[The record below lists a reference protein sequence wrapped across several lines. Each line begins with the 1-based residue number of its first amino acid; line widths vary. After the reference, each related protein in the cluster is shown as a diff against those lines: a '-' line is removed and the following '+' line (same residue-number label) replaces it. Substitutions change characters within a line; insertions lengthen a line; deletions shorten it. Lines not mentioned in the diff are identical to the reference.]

1 MPPDDADHVPPG
13 QPPVGPLGPTDS
25 AGLDD
30 LLTQL
35 LDRIGEVVATQDRL
49 RGLLDAVMSVTSEL
63 SLSAVLD
70 RIVQAACRLA
80 GARYGALGV
89 LDEPGKQLAE
99 FLTHGLTPEQYVAIG
114 DLPHGRGILGLLI
127 DDPRPIRLD
136 RIADHPQS
144 YGFPAHHP
152 PMATFLGVPVRIR
165 DRVFGNLYLTE
176 KQGSGGFTQADED
189 IVVALAAAAGV
200 AIENAR
206 LYGQAKQRQRWL
218 EAAGEIREMLVG
230 AVDRTQ
236 ALRLVANRAREL
248 TRAEVAALL
257 LPDASPDGFTVEAV
271 AGIDPGSAAELTLP
285 FDRELAA
292 KVVRTGEPLMVD
304 ETTPDPAV
312 QPRRGWPKLGATLLT
327 PLTGESATG
336 VLVVAW
342 APGVGPTIDDDA
354 IQLLQTF
361 ADQAGL
367 ALQRAQAQA
376 DRGRLAIFEDRDRIA
391 RDLHDL
397 VIQRLFATGLGLQ
410 SLSRMVDES
419 AAVRLNAA
427 VADLDQTI
435 REIRSTIFGLQ
446 DRHEGDDFRSDV
458 HRVLAEMKP
467 VVGFA
472 PQLVMSGP
480 VGTGVPDSVR
490 PHVLAVLREA
500 LSNAARHASAST
512 VEVTLDV
519 GAQVTLTVYDNGVGM
534 DLATRRS
541 GLLNMQ
547 ERAQR
552 LGGDMT
558 VEDGN
563 AGGTRLAW
571 TVPADR

>member
-1 MPPDDADHVPPG
+1 MLSHGEPMPMPPDDADHVPPD
-13 QPPVGPLGPTDS
+13 QPPVGPLGATDS

-89 LDEPGKQLAE
+89 LDGPGKQLAE

-127 DDPRPIRLD
+127 DNPRPIRLD

-206 LYGQAKQRQRWL
+206 LYGQAEQRQRWL

-248 TRAEVAALL
+248 TKAEVAALL

-312 QPRRGWPKLGATLLT
+312 QPRQGWPKLGATLLT

-458 HRVLAEMKP
+458 HRVLAEM
-467 VVGFA
+467 
-472 PQLVMSGP
+472 
-480 VGTGVPDSVR
+480 
-490 PHVLAVLREA
+490 
-500 LSNAARHASAST
+500 
-512 VEVTLDV
+512 
-519 GAQVTLTVYDNGVGM
+519 
-534 DLATRRS
+534 
-541 GLLNMQ
+541 
-547 ERAQR
+547 
-552 LGGDMT
+552 
-558 VEDGN
+558 
-563 AGGTRLAW
+563 
-571 TVPADR
+571 

>member
-1 MPPDDADHVPPG
+1 MPPDDADHVPPD
-13 QPPVGPLGPTDS
+13 QPPVGPLGATDS

-89 LDEPGKQLAE
+89 LDGPGKQLAE

-206 LYGQAKQRQRWL
+206 LYGQAEQRQRWL

-248 TRAEVAALL
+248 TKAEVAALL

-312 QPRRGWPKLGATLLT
+312 QPRQGWPKLGATLLT

-467 VVGFA
+467 VLGFA
-472 PQLVMSGP
+472 PRLVMSGP

-558 VEDGN
+558 VEDGD

>member
-1 MPPDDADHVPPG
+1 MPPDDADHVPPD
-13 QPPVGPLGPTDS
+13 QPPVGPLGATDS

-89 LDEPGKQLAE
+89 LDGPGKQLAE

-127 DDPRPIRLD
+127 DGPRPIRLD

-206 LYGQAKQRQRWL
+206 LYGQAEQRQRWL

-248 TRAEVAALL
+248 TKAEVAALL

-312 QPRRGWPKLGATLLT
+312 QPRQGWPKLGATLLT

-467 VVGFA
+467 VLGFA
-472 PQLVMSGP
+472 PRLVMSGP

>member
-1 MPPDDADHVPPG
+1 
-13 QPPVGPLGPTDS
+13 
-25 AGLDD
+25 
-30 LLTQL
+30 
-35 LDRIGEVVATQDRL
+35 
-49 RGLLDAVMSVTSEL
+49 
-63 SLSAVLD
+63 
-70 RIVQAACRLA
+70 
-80 GARYGALGV
+80 
-89 LDEPGKQLAE
+89 
-99 FLTHGLTPEQYVAIG
+99 
-114 DLPHGRGILGLLI
+114 LLI
-127 DDPRPIRLD
+127 DDPRPIRLA

-144 YGFPAHHP
+144 FGFPAHHP

-206 LYGQAKQRQRWL
+206 LYGQAEQRQRWL

-248 TRAEVAALL
+248 TKAEVAALL

-292 KVVRTGEPLMVD
+292 TVVRTGESQMVD

-312 QPRRGWPKLGATLLT
+312 QPRQGWPELGATLLT
-327 PLTGESATG
+327 PLTGEPATG

-354 IQLLQTF
+354 IQLLKTF

-376 DRGRLAIFEDRDRIA
+376 DRSRLAIFEDRDRIA

-446 DRHEGDDFRSDV
+446 DRDEGDDFRSDV

-467 VVGFA
+467 VLGFA
-472 PQLVMSGP
+472 PRLVMSGP

-500 LSNAARHASAST
+500 LSNSARHASAST

-519 GAQVTLTVYDNGVGM
+519 GAQVTLTVHDDGVGV
-534 DLATRRS
+534 DPTTRRS
-541 GLLNMQ
+541 GLLNMRQ
-547 ERAQR
+547 RAQR
-552 LGGDMT
+552 LGGDMS
-558 VEDGN
+558 VEDGD
-563 AGGTRLAW
+563 AGGTRLVW
-571 TVPADR
+571 TVPAL